1 MAYRFSYTP
10 GELRDMTLKS
20 RTNRIFKIV
29 GVWCGFPGGVQK
41 IELLDTDKET
51 INIVKIDEFKKY
63 VEEKDENN
71 QAALT
76 RI

>member
-1 MAYRFSYTP
+1 MDFRFRYTP
-10 GELRDMTLKS
+10 GELRDMVLKS
-20 RTNRIFKIV
+20 RTGRVFKII

-41 IELLDTDKET
+41 IELMDTVKNEVNIIKLDD
-51 INIVKIDEFKKY
+51 FKKY

-71 QAALT
+71 TAALT